1 MIEPLGTGY
10 RLPAYRHTGI
20 PVVVGGGT
28 ADAVVVK
35 EW

>member
-10 RLPAYRHTGI
+10 RLPATGI

-28 ADAVVVK
+28 ADVVVVK